1 MKAESSSEYRV
12 RSGVI
17 RCRFEST
24 VSGSPKSSSI
34 SFGRVGL
41 DGDEDLFAFSALKFL
56 SYYLRRH
63 GLKAGKSMK
72 NWYAQEILNV
82 LDRITDKF
90 VITNKKTEEDA
101 NNKQDEA

>member
-24 VSGSPKSSSI
+24 VSGSPKSNSI
-34 SFGRVGL
+34 SFGRAGL
-41 DGDEDLFAFSALKFL
+41 DGDEDLFALSALKFL
-56 SYYLRRH
+56 SFYLRRH
-63 GLKAGKSMK
+63 GLKPSKSMR

-90 VITNKKTEEDA
+90 VITN
-101 NNKQDEA
+101 